1 MGLRKNILDIKTS
14 ELQKA
19 RKIMKALSILG
30 ISECDLLEIK
40 NIPQIKNEILDL
52 RKFKENVLRENRN
65 EISAS
70 KKSSVMTM
78 QEMMEAYAGKVE
90 EFNPNGKG
98 NY

>member
-1 MGLRKNILDIKTS
+1 MELRKKLLDIKTS
-14 ELQKA
+14 ELRKA

-40 NIPQIKNEILDL
+40 NIPEMKKEIIEL
-52 RKFKENVLRENRN
+52 RTFKESVLRENRN

-70 KKSSVMTM
+70 KKDSVMTM

-98 NY
+98 N